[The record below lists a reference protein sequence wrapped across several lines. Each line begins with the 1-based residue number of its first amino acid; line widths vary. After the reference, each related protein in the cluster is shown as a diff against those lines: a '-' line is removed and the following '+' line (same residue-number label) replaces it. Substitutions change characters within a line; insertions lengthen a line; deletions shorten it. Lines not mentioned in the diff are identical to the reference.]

1 MNMEIIKNKNDQI
14 IVLSLNGKLDSNTS
28 MVLEKEIDNILAL
41 ESFSELEI
49 DMRELTYLSSAG
61 LRVLLGVQKKL
72 NSIEG
77 KLVIS
82 NANETIKSVFE
93 ITGFMGILN
102 IV

>member
-1 MNMEIIKNKNDQI
+1 MEIIKNKNDQI